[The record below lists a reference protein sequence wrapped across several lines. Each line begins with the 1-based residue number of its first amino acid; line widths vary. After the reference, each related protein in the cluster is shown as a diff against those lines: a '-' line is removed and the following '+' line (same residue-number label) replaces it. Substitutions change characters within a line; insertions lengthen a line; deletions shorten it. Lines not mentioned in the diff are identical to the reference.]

1 VLSARTTHDE
11 LFVAGRGS
19 TQSYWLHR
27 AAPLEVITAKEFK
40 HRQRDAR
47 PLDDTRAAIALLQKA
62 QCLLEFPGVGNA
74 DDVAREID
82 LTVSLAA
89 LPKKCRARLE
99 TRPGLGGQGPRT
111 FTVGSSGPADA
122 RLKDPPWAGSPLIV
136 IALPLCRQRR
146 TPLEI

>member
-82 LTVSLAA
+82 HDGIVGRIAKKNAERAWKRDLGLVAKAHARSLWVH
-89 LPKKCRARLE
+89 LDRQM
-99 TRPGLGGQGPRT
+99 LG
-111 FTVGSSGPADA
+111 
-122 RLKDPPWAGSPLIV
+122 
-136 IALPLCRQRR
+136 
-146 TPLEI
+146 